1 MKLLRSLLVFYLV
14 NLSSVCYSQVDIY
27 TINLHGDKKKGTLES
42 FIKIPVDS
50 LNNLMLNSIKGVLCQ
65 IEWVNLT
72 LNVKKTKDVQSKGI
86 VCEGTHGG
94 EAMVYTRG

>member
-1 MKLLRSLLVFYLV
+1 MRIV
-14 NLSSVCYSQVDIY
+14 
-27 TINLHGDKKKGTLES
+27 TI
-42 FIKIPVDS
+42 
-50 LNNLMLNSIKGVLCQ
+50 MVLCQ

>member
-1 MKLLRSLLVFYLV
+1 MKSP
-14 NLSSVCYSQVDIY
+14 C
-27 TINLHGDKKKGTLES
+27 KKLIDPQEKCGTYGKDNDL
-42 FIKIPVDS
+42 K
-50 LNNLMLNSIKGVLCQ
+50 VLCQ